1 MRNINY
7 IILHCTAGPSD
18 QTIPVIKAYWK
29 APVPKGM
36 GWAKPGY
43 HYLIPTDGVYEKILP
58 IEEISNG
65 VKGYNAHSIHISY
78 IGGVEMVK
86 TKDKNQKVMN
96 VVGKAKDT
104 RTPEQIAAQ
113 ILIIGKLRKLFP
125 KAKIRGHRDFS
136 VDKNG
141 DGIIQPNEWMKS
153 CPSFDVITWCKS
165 VGIDPL

>member
-1 MRNINY
+1 MRQIDY
-7 IILHCTAGPSD
+7 IILHCTAGPST

-29 APVPKGM
+29 NEL
-36 GWAKPGY
+36 GWKNPGY
-43 HYLIPTDGVYEKILP
+43 HYLIPTNGVYEKILP
-58 IEEISNG
+58 IEDISNG
-65 VKGYNAHSIHISY
+65 VAGHNAKSIHISY
-78 IGGVEMVK
+78 IGGVEMVQTPNSSGK
-86 TKDKNQKVMN
+86 IIN

-136 VDKNG
+136 VDKNK
-141 DGIIQPNEWMKS
+141 DGILQPNEWMKA
-153 CPSFDVITWCKS
+153 CPSFDAVTWCKS

>member
-1 MRNINY
+1 MRDINY

-36 GWAKPGY
+36 GWKNPGY
-43 HYLIPTDGVYEKILP
+43 HYLIPTDGKYEKIHP
-58 IEEISNG
+58 IELIANG
-65 VKGYNAHSIHISY
+65 VAGHNSKSIHVSY
-78 IGGVEMVK
+78 IGGVEMLHS
-86 TKDKNQKVMN
+86 KDSKGKVIN
-96 VVGKAKDT
+96 VVGKPKDT
-104 RTPEQIAAQ
+104 RTDEQIAAQ

-136 VDKNG
+136 VDKNK

-153 CPSFDVITWCKS
+153 CPSFDVVSWCKS